1 MNIYGCLSFSPP
13 PAAFGRT
20 FTQKGDSI
28 NYPQQ
33 ATTLVYAQT
42 GRIFEF
48 KTVWRVGAMD
58 GFAVFSISENYSI
71 CSGERLAA
79 SATPLLF

>member
-1 MNIYGCLSFSPP
+1 MVAFLSPLPP
-13 PAAFGRT
+13 PPSDAHLL
-20 FTQKGDSI
+20 KGDSI

-48 KTVWRVGAMD
+48 KAVWRVGAMD